1 MNKPLKKIVEN
12 NYDLLMMTSS
22 EVTFEF
28 DSEMIVGSVFKKQG
42 IELVMCTDIT
52 KASSREFLDNQ
63 LVKVFY

>member
-1 MNKPLKKIVEN
+1 
-12 NYDLLMMTSS
+12 MMTSS